1 MKKKVNI
8 DLSMKE
14 KRLLLI
20 LGAFIILFLAY
31 QFGFVVLMNKASKN
45 NEQIDGLEARVEQL
59 EMMEVNKSV
68 YTKGIKENNEKIN
81 EIYSKFVNDTTAENN
96 ILFIKDIEDK
106 TGVEVSEIDLY
117 DKAVISNQSSE
128 ANTTTTDTTTST
140 SADGSSVDSS
150 VGTTQSTEQA
160 MFVQSGF
167 NYMVKF
173 NFKASY
179 NELKEMITYINQY
192 PYFRTIDNVSV
203 VFDSDTGELMGE
215 LTLNIYTL
223 VDATNAYEEPISNVH
238 EIGVDNIFGTI
249 H

>member
-1 MKKKVNI
+1 MKKKANI

-20 LGAFIILFLAY
+20 LGAFVILFLAY
-31 QFGFVVLMNKASKN
+31 QFGFVVLTNKASEN
-45 NEQIDGLEARVEQL
+45 NEQISGLQDRVAQL
-59 EMMEVNKSV
+59 ELMEVNKPM
-68 YTKGIKENNEKIN
+68 YTKGIKENDEKLS

-96 ILFIKDIEDK
+96 ILFVKEIEDK

-117 DKAVISNQSSE
+117 EKAVISNQP
-128 ANTTTTDTTTST
+128 TDAST
-140 SADGSSVDSS
+140 ITEDGSADDSNAS
-150 VGTTQSTEQA
+150 TTQNTDQSQ
-160 MFVQSGF
+160 FVQSGF

-179 NELKEMITYINQY
+179 SELKDMINYINAY
-192 PYFRTIDNVSV
+192 PYFRTIDDVSV
-203 VFDSDTGELMGE
+203 VFDSETGELMGE

-223 VDATNAYEEPISNVH
+223 VDATNPYEVPVSGVYD
-238 EIGVDNIFGTI
+238 IGVDNVFGTI